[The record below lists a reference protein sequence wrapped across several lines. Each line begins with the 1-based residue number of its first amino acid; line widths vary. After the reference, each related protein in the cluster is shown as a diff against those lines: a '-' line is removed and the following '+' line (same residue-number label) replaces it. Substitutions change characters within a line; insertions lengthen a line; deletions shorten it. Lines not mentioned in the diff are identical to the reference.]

1 MAGTDRRRRGRWRQ
15 RRAVRSRLAGAW
27 RDGPS
32 ADGSS
37 ADGPSLGEAG
47 RSFGRSSRFQR
58 ALEEAAGRVRRPA
71 ANADLWFGLCRLVLE
86 DRSSSKLV
94 KKERIRILRL
104 VCEELGRLGHGGMAV
119 DDLRARHVRAL
130 VALWKERRLS
140 VNRMTKLMGHLRWW
154 ARATGR
160 EAVVRSRNAA
170 YGIGSRRAIDAAFRG
185 ALDLERLLGR
195 IPDERTRLSLAL
207 QWEFGLSPGESI
219 RFETAWVE
227 EGSRVVV
234 PATRGG
240 RRRARWIAVRWVS
253 QRALLGL
260 VRETAG
266 TGAPVRAGLSH
277 AAQRERVYEPLARG
291 AGIDRA
297 HGLRWGYARRRYLE
311 ALGVAC
317 PVAGGPGHLALDDA
331 QRAAARR
338 IVHEVSME
346 MGAGHALVRET
357 FLGFEDW
364 WGPGAA

>member
-1 MAGTDRRRRGRWRQ
+1 MAGTDKRRRGRWRQ
-15 RRAVRSRLAGAW
+15 RRAVRSRLSGAW
-27 RDGPS
+27 REGLS
-32 ADGSS
+32 ADGSA
-37 ADGPSLGEAG
+37 ADGPLHGQARRSTG
-47 RSFGRSSRFQR
+47 RQSGFQR

-71 ANADLWFGLCRLVLE
+71 ANADLWFALCRLVLE

-104 VCEELGRLGHGGMAV
+104 VCEELARLGHRGMAV

-140 VNRMTKLMGHLRWW
+140 VNRMTKLMGHIRWW

-170 YGIGSRRAIDAAFRG
+170 YGIGSRRTIDAGFRG
-185 ALDLERLLGR
+185 VLDLERLLGR

-207 QWEFGLSPGESI
+207 QWEFGLSPAESI
-219 RFETAWVE
+219 RFENGWAD

-234 PATRGG
+234 PPMRDG
-240 RRRARWIAVRWVS
+240 RRRARWIAQRWVS
-253 QRALLGL
+253 QRAVLGL

-266 TGAPVRAGLSH
+266 TGSLVRAGLSH
-277 AAQRERVYEPLARG
+277 AAQREQVYEPLARA
-291 AGIDRA
+291 AGIAGR

-311 ALGVAC
+311 VVGAGC
-317 PVAGGPGHLALDDA
+317 PVAGGPGYAGLDDA
-331 QRAAARR
+331 QRSLARR
-338 IVHEVSME
+338 VVRDVAME

>member
-1 MAGTDRRRRGRWRQ
+1 MAGTDKRRHGRWRQ
-15 RRAVRSRLAGAW
+15 RRAARSRLSGAW
-27 RDGPS
+27 REGPS
-32 ADGSS
+32 ADGSA
-37 ADGPSLGEAG
+37 ADGPSHGQG
-47 RSFGRSSRFQR
+47 RRSPGRRSRFQR

-104 VCEELGRLGHGGMAV
+104 VCEELGRLGYRGMAV
-119 DDLRARHVRAL
+119 DDLRARHVRAV

-140 VNRMTKLMGHLRWW
+140 VNRMTKLLGHLRWW

-170 YGIGSRRAIDAAFRG
+170 YGIGSRRAIDTGFRG

-207 QWEFGLSPGESI
+207 QWEFGLSPAESI
-219 RFETAWVE
+219 GFELAWVE
-227 EGSRVVV
+227 QGARVVV
-234 PATRGG
+234 RPMGGG

-253 QRALLGL
+253 QRAVLGL
-260 VRETAG
+260 VRETTG
-266 TGAPVRAGLSH
+266 TGPLVRAGLSH
-277 AAQRERVYEPLARG
+277 AVQRERVYGPLARR
-291 AGIDRA
+291 AGIGRV

-311 ALGVAC
+311 GVGVGC
-317 PVAGGPGHLALDDA
+317 PVGGGPGYAGLDDA
-331 QRAAARR
+331 QRELARR
-338 IVHEVSME
+338 VIHDVAME

-357 FLGFEDW
+357 FLGFVDW
-364 WGPGAA
+364 WGPGVA